1 MIYMNENIYV
11 IGHKHPDSDSICSA
25 LTYADLLCRR
35 GMPGIAC
42 RQGPLNE
49 ETKFILRRF
58 HQENPLLL
66 TDARAMLKDID
77 LDRPT
82 IIYEDETVHHAWHV
96 MLQTQ
101 NRSLFVKNKKD
112 ELVGICTT
120 SDVSRVRIHPDA
132 DLEQLMS
139 TCSLPNIARTI
150 NGEVLAAPEDFK
162 SNGRVHIITL
172 EEEEAKMF
180 DLCGGISILSSGTEK
195 QLRLLEEG
203 IACMVITCGQKVNS
217 EVLAKAEALGIAVI
231 ATKTDTMNVARVI
244 TESYSVSQVMTKQ
257 IICFH
262 DDEYVEDVAA
272 KMKKSR
278 VRSYPVLDEKR
289 NIVGAISRWHTRNY
303 SKRKFVLVDH
313 SALNQTVD
321 HIENADLVAI
331 IDHHHIGG
339 IMTQHPILYRNE
351 RVGCTCT
358 IIAGM
363 YKEYGLVPDPNMSG
377 LMMSAILSDTL
388 NFKSATTTSIDRDTV
403 KWLAEIAGI
412 DDVNAYAREMLG
424 ASVALVDS
432 DPQDILYRDLKTY
445 QIGRYSFAIGQ
456 TNYSHMEEVQ
466 KILPEFKDY
475 LMQEQEKKDLDL
487 LVMLFTDVMGGGSMF
502 VYSGRMSYVLNDIL
516 ETKFD
521 EHSGYDSRIIS
532 RKQQLMP
539 RISEM
544 MKNI

>member
-11 IGHKHPDSDSICSA
+11 IGHKHPDGDSICSA

-180 DLCGGISILSSGTEK
+180 DLRGGISILSSGTEK

-203 IACMVITCGQKVNS
+203 IACMVITCGQKVNA
-217 EVLAKAEALGIAVI
+217 EVIAKAEALGVAVI

-321 HIENADLVAI
+321 HIENADLAAI

-521 EHSGYDSRIIS
+521 EHSGYDLSLIHI
-532 RKQQLMP
+532 
-539 RISEM
+539 
-544 MKNI
+544 